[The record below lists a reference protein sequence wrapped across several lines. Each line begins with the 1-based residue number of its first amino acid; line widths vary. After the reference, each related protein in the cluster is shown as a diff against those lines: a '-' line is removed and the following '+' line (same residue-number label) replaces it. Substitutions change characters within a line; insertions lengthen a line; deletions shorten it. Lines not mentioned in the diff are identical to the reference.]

1 MVRANNGHATM
12 IPYRIAFPTLPRGL
26 PLLRDLS
33 PRLLLP
39 GLALTGAIA
48 LAAYG
53 VRLIPGLGL
62 LSPLVVAIV
71 IGMMVRNL
79 AGTPAAASPGVRF
92 ALRPVLRFAIVLL
105 GLQLTFAQ
113 VRTVGAAGFAV
124 VATTLAATFF
134 VTRWLGRRMG
144 VEPRLAELIAAGTA
158 VCGASAVIA
167 TNTVTRGSD
176 EDVAYAVACVTVF
189 GSLSMVLMPA
199 LLPFT
204 GLDAHAYGLWTGAS
218 IHEVAQVVAA
228 AFQGGQVAGEF
239 GTVAKLSR
247 VMLLAPL
254 VLGLGAAATL
264 RARGTTEEAGARP
277 PVPWFVL
284 GFIAMVMVNSTG
296 LVPAEAKA
304 PLVALTTLLLAV
316 ALGAMGLETDI
327 RKLRLKGARPLLLG
341 AAAWLFISA
350 LSFILIATFVSE
362 SAIRS
367 N

>member
-1 MVRANNGHATM
+1 MTEAMVRANSEHVAM
-12 IPYRIAFPTLPRGL
+12 IPYRIAFPLLDRGL
-26 PLLRDLS
+26 PVTRDLHPS
-33 PRLLLP
+33 RLLP
-39 GLALTGAIA
+39 GLALSGGIA
-48 LAAYG
+48 LAAFG
-53 VRLIPGLGL
+53 LRLIPGFSL
-62 LSPLVVAIV
+62 LSPLVLAIV

-79 AGTPAAASPGVRF
+79 AGTPAAASAGVRF

-113 VRTVGAAGFAV
+113 VRTVGITGFAI
-124 VATTLAATFF
+124 VATTLGATFF
-134 VTRWLGRRMG
+134 ATRWLGQRMG
-144 VEPRLAELIAAGTA
+144 VEPKLAELIAAGTA

-189 GSLSMVLMPA
+189 GSLSMVLMPV

-204 GLDAHAYGLWTGAS
+204 GFDAHAYGLWAGAS

-228 AFQGGQVAGEF
+228 AFQGGQVAAEF

-254 VLGLGAAATL
+254 VLGLGAAAVL
-264 RARGTTEEAGARP
+264 RARGATEAAGARP

-296 LVPAEAKA
+296 LIPGEVKA
-304 PLVALTTLLLAV
+304 PLATLTTLLLAV

-327 RKLRLKGARPLLLG
+327 RRLRMKGAKPLLLG

-350 LSFILIATFVSE
+350 LSFILIAAFAS
-362 SAIRS
+362 
-367 N
+367 